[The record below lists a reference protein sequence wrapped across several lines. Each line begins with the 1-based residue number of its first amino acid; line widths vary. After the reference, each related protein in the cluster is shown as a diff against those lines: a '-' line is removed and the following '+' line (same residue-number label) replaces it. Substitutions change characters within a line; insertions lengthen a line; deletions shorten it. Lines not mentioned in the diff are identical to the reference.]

1 MWMSWSA
8 WATTSSIPRACP
20 ALCGSS
26 IRESLRTYVS
36 ALTIAWKSSKTKTTQ
51 CLVNQLRMCYN
62 TYKPTE
68 LHIKD
73 YRRIPSQVH
82 FWSAHSLNRL
92 SCITLRNKIFREQ
105 IKRFGMKCKA
115 SVSLAVLSGN
125 TNAVFQI
132 ILLILSCNRIPP
144 MFDDYKKT
152 IDPLNRVVH
161 RPAEF
166 QLDSKTLIEL
176 PRKGL
181 LTFVNY
187 TLSSE

>member
-1 MWMSWSA
+1 
-8 WATTSSIPRACP
+8 
-20 ALCGSS
+20 
-26 IRESLRTYVS
+26 
-36 ALTIAWKSSKTKTTQ
+36 
-51 CLVNQLRMCYN
+51 
-62 TYKPTE
+62 
-68 LHIKD
+68 
-73 YRRIPSQVH
+73 
-82 FWSAHSLNRL
+82 
-92 SCITLRNKIFREQ
+92 
-105 IKRFGMKCKA
+105 
-115 SVSLAVLSGN
+115 
-125 TNAVFQI
+125 
-132 ILLILSCNRIPP
+132 